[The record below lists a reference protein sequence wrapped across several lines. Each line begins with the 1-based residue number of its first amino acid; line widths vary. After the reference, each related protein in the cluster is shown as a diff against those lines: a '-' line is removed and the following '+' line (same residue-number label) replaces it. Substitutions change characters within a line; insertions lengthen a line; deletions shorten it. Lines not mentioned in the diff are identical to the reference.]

1 MRVQPKIKVLRII
14 ARMNVGGPAVQ
25 ISNLMR
31 GLDPKI
37 FDQKLI
43 TGYCEQNE
51 IDYLEL
57 NAPEIPCTR
66 IKGFGRR
73 VSLKEDLLAF
83 FYLAREIKKFKP
95 DYIHTHTAKAGVL
108 GRIAAILV
116 FSRAKLIHTFHG
128 HLLHGYFSPFK
139 TKLVVLIEKLLAT
152 RSTTLVSVGEQVRN
166 DLLAAGVGRQDQ
178 FRIIPPGV
186 YLGAIPKSH
195 LIRTSLDIPESAT
208 VITFL
213 GRITKVK
220 RPDRFAQ
227 VALQI
232 SKQTPNIYFLI
243 VGSGELEEILKNE
256 LSTISPKVKFLGWR
270 NDIENI
276 LEATDIMLL
285 TSDNEGTPVSAI
297 QAGMAGIPTVST
309 NVGSVSKIIEDGVSG
324 ILTSLN
330 PSEIVEQLQK
340 LIRDTKLRQTLGE
353 RAKLDITERFSVSQL
368 IKKHEEIYTV

>member
-1 MRVQPKIKVLRII
+1 
-14 ARMNVGGPAVQ
+14 MNVGGPAVQ

-31 GLDPKI
+31 GLNPKI

-43 TGYCEQNE
+43 TGYCEQDE
-51 IDYLEL
+51 IDHLEL

-73 VSLKEDLLAF
+73 VSLKEDFLAF
-83 FYLAREIKKFKP
+83 FYLAREIKNFKP

-108 GRIAAILV
+108 GRTAAILM

-139 TKLVVLIEKLLAT
+139 TKLVVLVEKLLAI
-152 RSTTLVSVGEQVRN
+152 RSTILVSVGEQVRD

-178 FRIIPPGV
+178 FKIIPPGV
-186 YLGAIPKSH
+186 NLGAIPESH
-195 LIRTSLDIPESAT
+195 LIRTNLDIPESAT

-227 VALQI
+227 VAIQI
-232 SKQTPNIYFLI
+232 SKQNPNTYFLI
-243 VGSGELEEILKNE
+243 VGSGELEEFLKSE
-256 LSTISPKVKFLGWR
+256 LSIISLKTKFLGWR
-270 NDIENI
+270 SDIENI
-276 LEATDIMLL
+276 LEATDILLL

-330 PSEIVEQLQK
+330 PSEIAEQLQK
-340 LIRDTKLRQTLGE
+340 LITDTKLRQILGE
-353 RAKLDITERFSVSQL
+353 RAKLDITEHFSVSQL
-368 IKKHEEIYTV
+368 IKKHEEIYTA

>member
-1 MRVQPKIKVLRII
+1 MQPKIKVLRII

-108 GRIAAILV
+108 GRTAAILV
-116 FSRAKLIHTFHG
+116 FSPAKLIHTFHG

-152 RSTTLVSVGEQVRN
+152 RSTTLVSVGEQVRD

-195 LIRTSLDIPESAT
+195 LIRTSLDIPESST

-243 VGSGELEEILKNE
+243 VGSGELEEILKSE
-256 LSTISPKVKFLGWR
+256 LSTISSKVKFLGWR

-353 RAKLDITERFSVSQL
+353 RAKLDITEHFSVSQL
-368 IKKHEEIYTV
+368 IKKHEEIYSV

>member
-1 MRVQPKIKVLRII
+1 
-14 ARMNVGGPAVQ
+14 MNVGGPAVQ
-25 ISNLMR
+25 ITNLMR

-43 TGYCEQNE
+43 TGYCEQDE

-73 VSLKEDLLAF
+73 VSLKEDFLAF

-108 GRIAAILV
+108 GRSAAILT

-139 TKLVVLIEKLLAT
+139 TKLVVTVEKLLAK
-152 RSTTLVSVGEQVRN
+152 RSTILVSVGEQVRD
-166 DLLAAGVGRQDQ
+166 DLLAAGVGRQNQ
-178 FRIIPPGV
+178 FKIISPGV
-186 YLGAIPKSH
+186 NLGAIPESH
-195 LIRTSLDIPESAT
+195 LIRTNLGIPDGAT

-232 SKQTPNIYFLI
+232 SKQNPSTYFLI
-243 VGSGELEEILKNE
+243 VGSGELEEILKRE
-256 LSTISPKVKFLGWR
+256 LSTISPKAKFLGWR
-270 NDIENI
+270 SDIENI
-276 LEATDIMLL
+276 LGATDILLL

-297 QAGMAGIPTVST
+297 QAGIAGIPTVST

-353 RAKLDITERFSVSQL
+353 RAKLDITEHFSVSQL

>member
-1 MRVQPKIKVLRII
+1 MQPKIKVLRII

-31 GLDPKI
+31 GLNPEI

-43 TGYCEQNE
+43 TGYCEQDE

-73 VSLKEDLLAF
+73 VSLKEDFLVF
-83 FYLAREIKKFKP
+83 FYLAREIKRFKP

-108 GRIAAILV
+108 GRAAAILM

-128 HLLHGYFSPFK
+128 HLLHGYFPPFK
-139 TKLVVLIEKLLAT
+139 TKLVVLVEKLLAT
-152 RSTTLVSVGEQVRN
+152 RSTILVSVGEQVRD

-178 FRIIPPGV
+178 FKIIPPGV
-186 YLGAIPKSH
+186 NLGVIPESH
-195 LIRTSLDIPESAT
+195 LIRTNLDIPESAT

-232 SKQTPNIYFLI
+232 SKQNPNTYFLI
-243 VGSGELEEILKNE
+243 VGSGELEEILKSE
-256 LSTISPKVKFLGWR
+256 LSTISLKAKFLGWR

-276 LEATDIMLL
+276 LEATDILLL

-297 QAGMAGIPTVST
+297 QAGMAGIPTIST
-309 NVGSVSKIIEDGVSG
+309 NVGSVSKIIDDGVSG

-330 PSEIVEQLQK
+330 PSEIAEQLQK
-340 LIRDTKLRQTLGE
+340 LITDTKLRQILGE
-353 RAKLDITERFSVSQL
+353 RAKLDITEHFSVSQL
-368 IKKHEEIYTV
+368 IKKHEEIYTA

>member
-1 MRVQPKIKVLRII
+1 MQPKIKVLRII

-73 VSLKEDLLAF
+73 VSPKEDLLAF

-108 GRIAAILV
+108 GRTAAILV
-116 FSRAKLIHTFHG
+116 CSRAKLIHTFHG

-152 RSTTLVSVGEQVRN
+152 RSTTLVSVGEKVRN

-276 LEATDIMLL
+276 LEATNIMLL

-340 LIRDTKLRQTLGE
+340 LIRDTKLRQTLGG

>member
-1 MRVQPKIKVLRII
+1 VQPKIKVLRII

-43 TGYCEQNE
+43 TGYCEQDE

-73 VSLKEDLLAF
+73 VSLKEDFLTF
-83 FYLAREIKKFKP
+83 FYLAKEIKNFKP

-108 GRIAAILV
+108 GRIAAILM

-139 TKLVVLIEKLLAT
+139 TKLVVLVEKLLAM
-152 RSTTLVSVGEQVRN
+152 RSTILVSVGEQVRD

-178 FRIIPPGV
+178 FKIIPPGV
-186 YLGAIPKSH
+186 NLGAIPESH
-195 LIRTSLDIPESAT
+195 LTRTNLGIPESAT

-232 SKQTPNIYFLI
+232 SKQNPSAYFLI
-243 VGSGELEEILKNE
+243 VGSGELEEILKSE
-256 LSTISPKVKFLGWR
+256 LSTIPLKVKFLGWR

-276 LEATDIMLL
+276 LGATDILL
-285 TSDNEGTPVSAI
+285 ITSDNEGTPVSAI
-297 QAGMAGIPTVST
+297 QAGIAGIPTVST

-330 PSEIVEQLQK
+330 PIEIAEQLQK
-340 LIRDTKLRQTLGE
+340 LITGTKLRQILGE
-353 RAKLDITERFSVSQL
+353 RAKLDIIERFSVSQL

>member
-1 MRVQPKIKVLRII
+1 MQPKVKVLRII

-152 RSTTLVSVGEQVRN
+152 RSTTLVSVGEQVRD

-195 LIRTSLDIPESAT
+195 LIRTSLDIPESST

-243 VGSGELEEILKNE
+243 VGSGELEEILKSE
-256 LSTISPKVKFLGWR
+256 LSTISSKVKFLGWR

-330 PSEIVEQLQK
+330 PNEIVEQLQK

>member
-1 MRVQPKIKVLRII
+1 MQSKIKVLRII

-25 ISNLMR
+25 ITNLMR
-31 GLDPKI
+31 GLDPNI

-43 TGYCEQNE
+43 TGYCEQDE

-57 NAPEIPCTR
+57 NGPEIPCTR

-73 VSLKEDLLAF
+73 VSLKEDFLAF

-108 GRIAAILV
+108 GRSAAILT

-139 TKLVVLIEKLLAT
+139 TKLVVIVEKLLAK
-152 RSTTLVSVGEQVRN
+152 RSTILVSVGEQVRD
-166 DLLAAGVGRQDQ
+166 DLLAAGVGRQNQ
-178 FRIIPPGV
+178 FKIIPPGV
-186 YLGAIPKSH
+186 NLGAIPESH
-195 LIRTSLDIPESAT
+195 LIRTNLGIPDGAT

-232 SKQTPNIYFLI
+232 SKQNPSTYFLI
-243 VGSGELEEILKNE
+243 VGSGELEEILKSE
-256 LSTISPKVKFLGWR
+256 LLTISLKAKFLGWR
-270 NDIENI
+270 SDIENI
-276 LEATDIMLL
+276 LGATDILLL

-330 PSEIVEQLQK
+330 PSEIAEQLQK
-340 LIRDTKLRQTLGE
+340 LIINTKLRQILGE

-368 IKKHEEIYTV
+368 IKNHEETYTV

>member
-1 MRVQPKIKVLRII
+1 MQPKIKVLRII

-43 TGYCEQNE
+43 TGYCEQDE

-73 VSLKEDLLAF
+73 VSLKEDFLAF

-108 GRIAAILV
+108 GRAAAILM

-139 TKLVVLIEKLLAT
+139 TKLVVLVEKLLAT
-152 RSTTLVSVGEQVRN
+152 RSTILVSVGEQVRD

-178 FRIIPPGV
+178 FKIIPPGV
-186 YLGAIPKSH
+186 NLGVITESH
-195 LIRTSLDIPESAT
+195 LIRTNLDIPESAT

-232 SKQTPNIYFLI
+232 SKQNPNTYFLI
-243 VGSGELEEILKNE
+243 VGSGELEEILKSE
-256 LSTISPKVKFLGWR
+256 LSTISLKAKFLGWR

-276 LEATDIMLL
+276 LEATDILLL

-309 NVGSVSKIIEDGVSG
+309 NVGSVSKIIDDGVSG

-330 PSEIVEQLQK
+330 PSEIAEQLQK
-340 LIRDTKLRQTLGE
+340 LITDTRLRQILGE
-353 RAKLDITERFSVSQL
+353 RAKVDITEHFSVSQL
-368 IKKHEEIYTV
+368 IKKHEEIYTA

>member
-1 MRVQPKIKVLRII
+1 MQPKIKVLRII

-31 GLDPKI
+31 GLNPKI

-43 TGYCEQNE
+43 TGYCEQGE

-73 VSLKEDLLAF
+73 VSLKEDFLAF

-108 GRIAAILV
+108 GRAAAILM

-139 TKLVVLIEKLLAT
+139 TKLVVLVEKLLAT
-152 RSTTLVSVGEQVRN
+152 RSTILVSVGEQVRD

-178 FRIIPPGV
+178 FKIIPPGV
-186 YLGAIPKSH
+186 NLGVITESH
-195 LIRTSLDIPESAT
+195 LIRTNLDIPESAT

-232 SKQTPNIYFLI
+232 SQQNPNTYFLI
-243 VGSGELEEILKNE
+243 VGSGELEEILKSE
-256 LSTISPKVKFLGWR
+256 LSTISLKAKFLGWR

-330 PSEIVEQLQK
+330 PSEIAEQLQK
-340 LIRDTKLRQTLGE
+340 LITDTKLRQILGE
-353 RAKLDITERFSVSQL
+353 RAKLDITEHFSVSQL
-368 IKKHEEIYTV
+368 IKKHEEIYTA

>member
-1 MRVQPKIKVLRII
+1 VQPKIKVLRII

-31 GLDPKI
+31 WLDPKI

-73 VSLKEDLLAF
+73 VSLKDDFLAF
-83 FYLAREIKKFKP
+83 FYLAREIKKLKP

-108 GRIAAILV
+108 GRTAAILM

-139 TKLVVLIEKLLAT
+139 IKLVVLVEKLLAI
-152 RSTTLVSVGEQVRN
+152 RSTTLVSVGEQVRD

-178 FRIIPPGV
+178 FKIIPPGV
-186 YLGAIPKSH
+186 NLGAIPESH
-195 LIRTSLDIPESAT
+195 LIRTNLDIPESAT

-232 SKQTPNIYFLI
+232 SQQNPNTYFLI
-243 VGSGELEEILKNE
+243 VGSGELEEILKSE
-256 LSTISPKVKFLGWR
+256 LSTISLKAKFLGWR

-309 NVGSVSKIIEDGVSG
+309 NVGSVSKIIDDGVSG

-330 PSEIVEQLQK
+330 PSEIAEQLQK
-340 LIRDTKLRQTLGE
+340 LITDTRLRQILGE
-353 RAKLDITERFSVSQL
+353 RAKLDITEHFSVSQL
-368 IKKHEEIYTV
+368 IKKHEEIYTA

>member
-1 MRVQPKIKVLRII
+1 MQPKIKVLRII

-108 GRIAAILV
+108 GRTAAILV
-116 FSRAKLIHTFHG
+116 FSHAKLIHTFHG

-152 RSTTLVSVGEQVRN
+152 RSTTLVSVGEQVRD
-166 DLLAAGVGRQDQ
+166 DLLVAGVGRQDQ

-232 SKQTPNIYFLI
+232 SKQTSNIYFLI

-330 PSEIVEQLQK
+330 PSEIIEQLQK

>member
-1 MRVQPKIKVLRII
+1 MQPKIKVLRII

-31 GLDPKI
+31 GLDPEI

-43 TGYCEQNE
+43 TGYCEQDE

-73 VSLKEDLLAF
+73 VSLKEDFLTF
-83 FYLAREIKKFKP
+83 FYLAKEIKNFKP

-108 GRIAAILV
+108 GRAAAILM

-139 TKLVVLIEKLLAT
+139 TKLVVLVEKLLAM
-152 RSTTLVSVGEQVRN
+152 RSTILVSVGEQVRD

-178 FRIIPPGV
+178 FKIIPPGV
-186 YLGAIPKSH
+186 NLGVIPVSH
-195 LIRTSLDIPESAT
+195 LIRTNLDIPESAT

-232 SKQTPNIYFLI
+232 SKQNPNIYFLI
-243 VGSGELEEILKNE
+243 VGSGELEEILKSE
-256 LSTISPKVKFLGWR
+256 LSTIFLKAKFLGWR

-330 PSEIVEQLQK
+330 PSEIAEQLQK
-340 LIRDTKLRQTLGE
+340 LITDAKLRQILGE

-368 IKKHEEIYTV
+368 IKKHEEIYTF

>member
-1 MRVQPKIKVLRII
+1 M
-14 ARMNVGGPAVQ
+14 
-25 ISNLMR
+25 
-31 GLDPKI
+31 
-37 FDQKLI
+37 
-43 TGYCEQNE
+43 
-51 IDYLEL
+51 
-57 NAPEIPCTR
+57 
-66 IKGFGRR
+66 
-73 VSLKEDLLAF
+73 
-83 FYLAREIKKFKP
+83 
-95 DYIHTHTAKAGVL
+95 
-108 GRIAAILV
+108 

-139 TKLVVLIEKLLAT
+139 IKLVVLVEKLLAI
-152 RSTTLVSVGEQVRN
+152 RSTTLVSVGEQVRD

-178 FRIIPPGV
+178 FKIIPPGV
-186 YLGAIPKSH
+186 NLGAIPESH
-195 LIRTSLDIPESAT
+195 LIRTNLDIPESAT

-232 SKQTPNIYFLI
+232 SKQNPNTYFLI
-243 VGSGELEEILKNE
+243 VGSGELEEILKSE
-256 LSTISPKVKFLGWR
+256 LSKISLKAKFLGWR

-276 LEATDIMLL
+276 LEATDILLL

-330 PSEIVEQLQK
+330 PSEIAEQLQK
-340 LIRDTKLRQTLGE
+340 LITDTKLRQILGE
-353 RAKLDITERFSVSQL
+353 RAKLDITEHFSVSQL
-368 IKKHEEIYTV
+368 IKKHEEIYTA

>member
-1 MRVQPKIKVLRII
+1 MQPKVKVLRII

-108 GRIAAILV
+108 GRTAAILV
-116 FSRAKLIHTFHG
+116 FSPAKLIHTFHG

-152 RSTTLVSVGEQVRN
+152 RSTTLVSVGEQVRD

-243 VGSGELEEILKNE
+243 VGSGELEEILKSE
-256 LSTISPKVKFLGWR
+256 LSTISSKVKFLGWR

-353 RAKLDITERFSVSQL
+353 RAKLDITEHFSVSQL

>member
-1 MRVQPKIKVLRII
+1 MQPKVKVLRII

-108 GRIAAILV
+108 GRTAAILV
-116 FSRAKLIHTFHG
+116 FSPAKLIHTFHG

-152 RSTTLVSVGEQVRN
+152 RSTTLVSVGEQVRD

-195 LIRTSLDIPESAT
+195 LIRTSLDIPESST

-232 SKQTPNIYFLI
+232 SKQTPNINFLI
-243 VGSGELEEILKNE
+243 VGSGELEEILKSE
-256 LSTISPKVKFLGWR
+256 LSTISSKVKFLGWR

-353 RAKLDITERFSVSQL
+353 RAKLDITEHFSVSQL

>member
-1 MRVQPKIKVLRII
+1 MQPKVKVLRII

-108 GRIAAILV
+108 GRTAAILV
-116 FSRAKLIHTFHG
+116 FSPAKLIHTFHG

-152 RSTTLVSVGEQVRN
+152 RSTTLVSVGEQVRD
-166 DLLAAGVGRQDQ
+166 DLLAAGVGGKDQ

-195 LIRTSLDIPESAT
+195 LIRTSLDIPESST

-243 VGSGELEEILKNE
+243 VGSGEHEEILKSE
-256 LSTISPKVKFLGWR
+256 LSTISSKVKFLGWR

-353 RAKLDITERFSVSQL
+353 RAKLDITEHFSVSQL

>member
-1 MRVQPKIKVLRII
+1 VQPKIKVLRII

-25 ISNLMR
+25 ISNLMG
-31 GLDPKI
+31 GLNPKI

-43 TGYCEQNE
+43 TGYCEQDE

-73 VSLKEDLLAF
+73 VSLKEDFLAF

-108 GRIAAILV
+108 GRAAAILM

-139 TKLVVLIEKLLAT
+139 TKLVVLVEKLLAT
-152 RSTTLVSVGEQVRN
+152 RSTILVSVGEQVRD

-178 FRIIPPGV
+178 FKIIPPGV
-186 YLGAIPKSH
+186 NLGVITESH
-195 LIRTSLDIPESAT
+195 LIRTNLDIPESAT

-232 SKQTPNIYFLI
+232 SKQNPNTYFLI
-243 VGSGELEEILKNE
+243 VGSGELEEILKSE
-256 LSTISPKVKFLGWR
+256 LSTISLKAKFLGWR

-276 LEATDIMLL
+276 LEATDILLL

-309 NVGSVSKIIEDGVSG
+309 NVGSVSKIIDDGVSG

-330 PSEIVEQLQK
+330 PSEIAEQLQK
-340 LIRDTKLRQTLGE
+340 LITDTRLRQILGE
-353 RAKLDITERFSVSQL
+353 RAKVDITEHFSVSQL
-368 IKKHEEIYTV
+368 IKKHEEIYTA

>member
-1 MRVQPKIKVLRII
+1 MQPKIKVLRII

-31 GLDPKI
+31 GLNPEI

-43 TGYCEQNE
+43 TGYCEQDE

-57 NAPEIPCTR
+57 NAPEIPYTR

-73 VSLKEDLLAF
+73 VSLKEDFLVF
-83 FYLAREIKKFKP
+83 FYLAREIKRFKP

-108 GRIAAILV
+108 GRAAAILM

-128 HLLHGYFSPFK
+128 HLLHGYFPPFK
-139 TKLVVLIEKLLAT
+139 TKLVVLVEKLLAT
-152 RSTTLVSVGEQVRN
+152 RSTILVSVGEQVRD

-178 FRIIPPGV
+178 FKIIPPGV
-186 YLGAIPKSH
+186 NLGVIPESH
-195 LIRTSLDIPESAT
+195 LIRTNLDIPESAT

-232 SKQTPNIYFLI
+232 SKQNPNTYFLI
-243 VGSGELEEILKNE
+243 VGSGELEEILKSE
-256 LSTISPKVKFLGWR
+256 LSTISLKAKFLGWR

-276 LEATDIMLL
+276 LEATDILLL

-297 QAGMAGIPTVST
+297 QAGMAGIPTIST
-309 NVGSVSKIIEDGVSG
+309 NVGSVSKIIDDGVSG

-330 PSEIVEQLQK
+330 PSEIAEQLQK
-340 LIRDTKLRQTLGE
+340 LITDTKLRQILGE
-353 RAKLDITERFSVSQL
+353 RAKLDITEHFSVSQL
-368 IKKHEEIYTV
+368 IKKHEEIYTA

>member
-1 MRVQPKIKVLRII
+1 MQPKVKVLRII

-108 GRIAAILV
+108 GRTAAILA
-116 FSRAKLIHTFHG
+116 FSPAKLIHTFHG

-152 RSTTLVSVGEQVRN
+152 RSTTLVSVGEQVRD

-195 LIRTSLDIPESAT
+195 LIRTSLDIPESST

-243 VGSGELEEILKNE
+243 VGSGELEEILKSE
-256 LSTISPKVKFLGWR
+256 LSTISSKVKFLGWR

>member
-1 MRVQPKIKVLRII
+1 MIT
-14 ARMNVGGPAVQ
+14 RMNVGGPAVQ

-108 GRIAAILV
+108 GRTAAILV

-166 DLLAAGVGRQDQ
+166 DLLAAGVGRQGQ
-178 FRIIPPGV
+178 FKIIPPGV

-256 LSTISPKVKFLGWR
+256 LSTISLKVKFLGWR

>member
-73 VSLKEDLLAF
+73 VSPKEDLLAF
-83 FYLAREIKKFKP
+83 FYLAREIKRFKP

-108 GRIAAILV
+108 GRAAAILV

>member
-1 MRVQPKIKVLRII
+1 MQPKIKVLRII

-25 ISNLMR
+25 ITNLMR
-31 GLDPKI
+31 GLDPNI

-51 IDYLEL
+51 TDYLEI

-73 VSLKEDLLAF
+73 VSLKEDFLAF
-83 FYLAREIKKFKP
+83 FYLAREVKKFKP

-108 GRIAAILV
+108 GRTAAILM
-116 FSRAKLIHTFHG
+116 FSRTKLIHTFHG

-139 TKLVVLIEKLLAT
+139 TKLVVLVEKLLAM
-152 RSTTLVSVGEQVRN
+152 RSTILVSVGEKVRD

-178 FRIIPPGV
+178 FKIIPPGV
-186 YLGAIPKSH
+186 DLGAIPESH
-195 LIRTSLDIPESAT
+195 LIRTNLGIPESAT

-232 SKQTPNIYFLI
+232 SKQNPNIYFLI
-243 VGSGELEEILKNE
+243 VGSGELEEILKSE
-256 LSTISPKVKFLGWR
+256 LSTISLKAKFLGWR

-276 LEATDIMLL
+276 LGATDILLL

-297 QAGMAGIPTVST
+297 QAGIAGIPTVST

-330 PSEIVEQLQK
+330 PIEIAEQLQK
-340 LIRDTKLRQTLGE
+340 LITGTKLRQILGE

>member
-1 MRVQPKIKVLRII
+1 MQPKIKVLRII

-25 ISNLMR
+25 ISNLMG
-31 GLDPKI
+31 GLNPKI

-43 TGYCEQNE
+43 TGYCEQDE

-73 VSLKEDLLAF
+73 VSLKEDFLAF

-108 GRIAAILV
+108 GRAAAILM

-139 TKLVVLIEKLLAT
+139 TKLVVLVEKLLAT
-152 RSTTLVSVGEQVRN
+152 RSTILVSVGEQVRD

-178 FRIIPPGV
+178 FKIIPPGV
-186 YLGAIPKSH
+186 NLGVIPESH
-195 LIRTSLDIPESAT
+195 LIRTNLDIPESAT

-232 SKQTPNIYFLI
+232 SKQNPNTYFLI
-243 VGSGELEEILKNE
+243 VGSGELEEILKSE
-256 LSTISPKVKFLGWR
+256 LSTISLKAKFLGWR

-276 LEATDIMLL
+276 LEATDILLL

-309 NVGSVSKIIEDGVSG
+309 NVGSVSKIIDDGVSG

-330 PSEIVEQLQK
+330 PSEIAEQLQK
-340 LIRDTKLRQTLGE
+340 LITDTRLRKILGE
-353 RAKLDITERFSVSQL
+353 RAKLDITEHFSVSQL
-368 IKKHEEIYTV
+368 IKKHEEIYTA

>member
-1 MRVQPKIKVLRII
+1 MQPKIKVLRII

-116 FSRAKLIHTFHG
+116 FSHAKLIHTFHG

-152 RSTTLVSVGEQVRN
+152 RSTTLVSVGEQVRD
-166 DLLAAGVGRQDQ
+166 DLLVAGVGRQDQ

-232 SKQTPNIYFLI
+232 SKQTSNIYFLI
-243 VGSGELEEILKNE
+243 VGSGELEEILKNK

-330 PSEIVEQLQK
+330 PSEIIEQLQK